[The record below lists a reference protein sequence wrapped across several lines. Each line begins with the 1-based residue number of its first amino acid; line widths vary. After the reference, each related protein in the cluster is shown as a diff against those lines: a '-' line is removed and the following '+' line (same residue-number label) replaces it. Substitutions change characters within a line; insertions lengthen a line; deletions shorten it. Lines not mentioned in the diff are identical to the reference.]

1 MNARDL
7 GFSVIGWMLKSLLIV
22 LFTVLV
28 MLRGV
33 VRFLLRAYIV
43 MAAIFFGMV
52 YFVPL
57 NVPTAALVV
66 NGIAAVFAAI
76 VSYKYDTILQWLE
89 PEGRTVFFD
98 A

>member
-7 GFSVIGWMLKSLLIV
+7 GFSLVGWVLKSLQIV

-33 VRFLLRAYIV
+33 VRFALRAYIV
-43 MAAIFFGMV
+43 LAVIFFGMV

-57 NVPTAALVV
+57 EVPMAALVV
-66 NGIAAVFAAI
+66 NGVAAVLAALI
-76 VSYKYDTILQWLE
+76 SYKYDSILQWLE
-89 PEGRTVFFD
+89 PEGRTLFFD